1 MAGRREKKKRW
12 GIRIPGI
19 LGLMAIMA
27 VLFSPVG
34 PGKAIESPVSEP
46 EPPEV
51 TVPQTPKRRFRSGS
65 RERCRSRP
73 CRIRLRKSRMRYS
86 PKRRLCRRPLGPCA
100 GIGGSG
106 RYILSGCDLFGR
118 LPYGRIFPV
127 QRPEGRNLF
136 LFRGR
141 DGGARFFP
149 KMRGPWKMEAKFL
162 AERHGGGTV
171 RKDLCDA
178 GRQ

>member
-51 TVPQTPKRRFRSGS
+51 TVPQTPKRPVQKR
-65 RERCRSRP
+65 RCREER
-73 CRIRLRKSRMRYS
+73 
-86 PKRRLCRRPLGPCA
+86 
-100 GIGGSG
+100 
-106 RYILSGCDLFGR
+106 
-118 LPYGRIFPV
+118 PV
-127 QRPEGRNLF
+127 Q
-136 LFRGR
+136 
-141 DGGARFFP
+141 
-149 KMRGPWKMEAKFL
+149 
-162 AERHGGGTV
+162 ERHSQSRTYF
-171 RKDLCDA
+171 
-178 GRQ
+178 

>member
-51 TVPQTPKRRFRSGS
+51 TVPQTPKR
-65 RERCRSRP
+65 P
-73 CRIRLRKSRMRYS
+73 VQ
-86 PKRRLCRRPLGPCA
+86 KRQPGKMPEQA
-100 GIGGSG
+100 VSDPPAEEPDAVQSQEAVVQEAPWAPVPESEAVEDTYFQDVIF
-106 RYILSGCDLFGR
+106 FGR

-141 DGGARFFP
+141 DGGVGFFP
-149 KMRGPWKMEAKFL
+149 KIRGPWKMEAKFPCWTPWRRNR
-162 AERHGGGTV
+162 AERSM
-171 RKDLCDA
+171 
-178 GRQ
+178 

>member
-51 TVPQTPKRRFRSGS
+51 TVPQTPKR
-65 RERCRSRP
+65 
-73 CRIRLRKSRMRYS
+73 
-86 PKRRLCRRPLGPCA
+86 
-100 GIGGSG
+100 
-106 RYILSGCDLFGR
+106 
-118 LPYGRIFPV
+118 PV
-127 QRPEGRNLF
+127 QKWQPGKMPEQAVS
-136 LFRGR
+136 
-141 DGGARFFP
+141 DPPAEEP
-149 KMRGPWKMEAKFL
+149 DAVQSQEAVVQEAPWAPVPESEAV
-162 AERHGGGTV
+162 EDT
-171 RKDLCDA
+171 
-178 GRQ
+178 